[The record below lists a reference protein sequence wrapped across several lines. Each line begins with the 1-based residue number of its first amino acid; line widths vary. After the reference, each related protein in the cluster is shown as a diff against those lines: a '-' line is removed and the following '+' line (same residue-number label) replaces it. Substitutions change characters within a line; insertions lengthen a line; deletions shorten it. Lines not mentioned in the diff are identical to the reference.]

1 MTGLVL
7 IAGKICSCL
16 GGKSWQA
23 LAVSEQL
30 QWLEVSRKLV
40 EKTLALQALVQ
51 GSGFRA
57 SLLF

>member
-1 MTGLVL
+1 MTGFAL
-7 IAGKICSCL
+7 IAGKICSYL

-30 QWLEVSRKLV
+30 QRLEVSRKLV

-51 GSGFRA
+51 GLGFWA
-57 SLLF
+57 SPLF